1 MDYANKMI
9 NCFVLQCL
17 KFSCY
22 QINRIPDWWCIIINL
37 QSCGLIWFTWRSF
50 PHSATF
56 SISRFIGVSDWGGV
70 IGGCTYPQLNVMK
83 GKTEEKKKEKR
94 LYHVNICLIFL
105 CLTRLNTNYKIFTHN
120 LLVVLNPPAP
130 LTILGSAPVDCLVWS
145 SFLIVQ
151 LALLFSWWLFN
162 NYSRYGIWFNLLNC
176 TLASIVWPIQCS

>member
-83 GKTEEKKKEKR
+83 GKTEEKKRKEKGETVISCKY
-94 LYHVNICLIFL
+94 LFDFFM
-105 CLTRLNTNYKIFTHN
+105 LNTFKHQLQNFHTQ
-120 LLVVLNPPAP
+120 PPCCPQPPRPFNNFRIRA
-130 LTILGSAPVDCLVWS
+130 SR
-145 SFLIVQ
+145 
-151 LALLFSWWLFN
+151 LFSLVFILDCPT
-162 NYSRYGIWFNLLNC
+162 RI
-176 TLASIVWPIQCS
+176 TI